1 MLYYF
6 IAIDF
11 SRWLE
16 EDAEQKYRQDEG
28 ALGNHAIREPSRAS
42 DHGDRGSPGAD
53 VDRSCVKKYTE
64 RDRDRDRERD
74 RDKRDRSRSR
84 EKSRSR

>member
-1 MLYYF
+1 M
-6 IAIDF
+6 AG
-11 SRWLE
+11 RGRE
-16 EDAEQKYRQDEG
+16 AEISASVTAGDEG